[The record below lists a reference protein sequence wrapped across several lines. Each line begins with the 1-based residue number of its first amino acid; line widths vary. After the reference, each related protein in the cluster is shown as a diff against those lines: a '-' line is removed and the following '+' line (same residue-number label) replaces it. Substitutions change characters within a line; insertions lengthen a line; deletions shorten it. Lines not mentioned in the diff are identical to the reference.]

1 VITQNLDASRGKRS
15 DGSGH
20 WLSVIPETLQINYQ
34 PKQLTKIELK
44 NPSYL
49 KFLAKQDSKHSLPL

>member
-44 NPSYL
+44 
-49 KFLAKQDSKHSLPL
+49 KFKLPEVSCKTGFQA